1 MNLEDAKQSGY
12 VDGEDRLVKLP
23 RPNANGRIIVPYGVR
38 SIGGTGVEVEWGGVY
53 HQLDKA
59 ALLLP
64 DSVKEIHKL
73 DLGLRLGAS
82 PASVTTYS
90 GDDDPA
96 SIGLTEGFDFS
107 SVERFGVFPPF
118 NCSYY
123 KEVQEEYEG
132 HVYSRLLYSQPV
144 EAPDGLTVS
153 SDAVFEEF
161 GGGSVC
167 SVRVIGDGVNNVSV
181 DGVLYTDGGEVLVR
195 YPGSKPRVSEFK
207 VPETVG
213 SIASCA
219 FSDAKIGS
227 LLLNS
232 GLKHVHGGAFF
243 LSEIETITIPPTSAK
258 WHYEKFRHVY
268 HPETFNMPGGPFN
281 SAFPIPSMWGDGMPP
296 RSVLLAEGITEIPKH
311 MFYGSYYRGSISIPS
326 TVKVIS
332 SKAFALNGGL
342 SVVVPETVERVA
354 LDAFASVRSVLLPN
368 SCSKS
373 FAAFAD
379 YRKRVSIDLYLEG
392 AWTLAVAGKDGVGI
406 SRSSTTIDFPHRA
419 PINHSQSLYY
429 QKLDEAFGNGWFK
442 EFGDK
447 IRVAITRLADAGCP
461 YVMSDAARSAYEAY
475 VKRYAR
481 KAAKRFAEEGDV
493 VCVRLLESL
502 GYGAALSAEQ
512 GIDPADEAKNA
523 QPKTKKPTASK
534 LLAAAIEAMKNGDAS
549 KIEGLAPVSSK
560 VNAAE
565 SVRLLKE
572 AAVRGRSVDID
583 RLFEIVG
590 KFEMPGIAL
599 AWAIA
604 EGNEGTARALLAN
617 GVTLG
622 PKPESSE
629 LSESML
635 RKYLED
641 ILVEDIGGVVNK
653 AKNSHEFG
661 GVRTWARPESFG
673 WERDVPWIAD
683 WHSTF
688 VLDCVY
694 EAALGEKA
702 EPVIAALVNDELL
715 CPKDL
720 KGLFLACLSG
730 GRTSRPMPEQ
740 DRMKLAALL
749 ADAGALNDE
758 QVILGY
764 KLEEWTFM
772 QRCSK
777 LLPKGSSPIVPELAG
792 IIHGGCSPE
801 VAAAICKLAPGQ
813 VPLFWDVNYIKRF
826 PSMVRA
832 MVPFLDRSWF
842 KNVSIL
848 LNMLAENG
856 WEEEVRIVCGWKG
869 GVTRKMIE
877 KAIGRASSSGNAS
890 VEALL
895 LELNNQLFGKA

>member
-12 VDGEDRLVKLP
+12 VDGGDRLVRLP
-23 RPNANGRIIVPYGVR
+23 RPDANGRIIVPYGVR
-38 SIGGTGVEVEWGGVY
+38 SIGGTGVKVKWDGVY
-53 HQLDKA
+53 NQLDKA

-64 DSVKEIHKL
+64 NTLKEIHKL

-90 GDDDPA
+90 EDDDPT
-96 SIGLTEGFDFS
+96 SMGLTEGFDFS

-132 HVYSRLLYSQPV
+132 HVYSRLLYSEPV
-144 EAPDGLTVS
+144 EPPDGLTVS

-195 YPGSKPRVSEFK
+195 YPCSKPRVNEFK

-243 LSEIETITIPPTSAK
+243 DSEIETITIPPTSAK
-258 WHYEKFRHVY
+258 WHYEIIRHVY
-268 HPETFNMPGGPFN
+268 HPESFDYPGGPFEGA
-281 SAFPIPSMWGDGMPP
+281 SPIATGMWDDGMPP

-311 MFYGSYYRGSISIPS
+311 MFCDSHYRGSISIPS

-332 SKAFALNGGL
+332 SRAFALNGGL

-354 LDAFASVRSVLLPN
+354 LDAFANVRSVLLPN
-368 SCSKS
+368 SCSES

-429 QKLDEAFGNGWFK
+429 QKLDEAFANGWFK
-442 EFGDK
+442 KFDDK

-481 KAAKRFAEEGDV
+481 KAAKRFAEEGDI
-493 VCVRLLESL
+493 VCIRLLESL

-512 GIDPADEAKNA
+512 GIDPADETKNA

-549 KIEGLAPVSSK
+549 NIEGLASVSSK
-560 VNAAE
+560 ANAAE

-572 AAVRGRSVDID
+572 AAVRGCSVDID
-583 RLFEIVG
+583 RLFEIIG

-604 EGNEGTARALLAN
+604 EGNEGTARALLAK
-617 GVTLG
+617 GVALG

-629 LSESML
+629 LSEPML

-661 GVRTWARPESFG
+661 GVRTWVRPESFG
-673 WERDVPWIAD
+673 WGRDAPWIAD

-702 EPVIAALVNDELL
+702 EPVIAALVNDGLL
-715 CPKDL
+715 GSKDL

-730 GRTSRPMPEQ
+730 GRTSRPMSEQ
-740 DRMKLAALL
+740 DRLKLAALL
-749 ADAGALNDE
+749 VDAGALNDE

-777 LLPKGSSPIVPELAG
+777 LLSKGSPSIAPELAG

-801 VAAAICKLAPGQ
+801 VAATICRLAPEQ
-813 VPLFWDVNYIKRF
+813 IPLFWDANYIKRF

-832 MVPFLDRSWF
+832 MVPFLDQSWF

-869 GVTRKMIE
+869 KVTKKMME
-877 KAIGRASSSGNAS
+877 KAIDRVSSDGNAS
-890 VEALL
+890 MGALL
-895 LELNNQLFGKA
+895 MELNDQMFG